1 MKAEKG
7 KVTDPRRKG
16 LQERFLQE
24 ATSAP
29 CLERRMPLV
38 KQKGQVCQAV
48 GWALA
53 TAARWEGRLIRGGEA
68 EGQVLSW
75 GPFYLP
81 GHGKALRKS
90 C

>member
-1 MKAEKG
+1 M
-7 KVTDPRRKG
+7 
-16 LQERFLQE
+16 
-24 ATSAP
+24 
-29 CLERRMPLV
+29 
-38 KQKGQVCQAV
+38 

-75 GPFYLP
+75 VPFYLP